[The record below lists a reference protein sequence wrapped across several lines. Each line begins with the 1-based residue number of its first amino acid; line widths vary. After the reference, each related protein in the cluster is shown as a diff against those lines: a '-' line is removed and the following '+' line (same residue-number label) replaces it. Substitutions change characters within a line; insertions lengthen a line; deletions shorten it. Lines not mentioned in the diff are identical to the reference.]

1 VKPTPTG
8 NAPLT
13 DNVVGDGYPAVVV
26 TVNAPAEPTANT
38 AASAL
43 VITGFLTTVSVNA
56 WAAFGFTPLEAV
68 IVIGKDPDT
77 DGVPAIVAVP
87 LPLSVKLTPTGREPV
102 LVIVVAA
109 GYPAVVVTVKLPALP
124 LVNVAEPALVI
135 TGAWLTVSV
144 NAWVAFGFTPL
155 AAVKLSEYDPPAPAE
170 GVPARVA
177 VPSPLSVKPS
187 PAGNTPVRE
196 ITGVGVPV
204 VVTVNEPAEPT
215 VNVVALALEMV
226 GALPT
231 VSEAALV
238 VALPTVLVNTAR

>member
-56 WAAFGFTPLEAV
+56 WVAFGLTPLLAV

-77 DGVPAIVAVP
+77 DGVPA
-87 LPLSVKLTPTGREPV
+87 
-102 LVIVVAA
+102 
-109 GYPAVVVTVKLPALP
+109 
-124 LVNVAEPALVI
+124 
-135 TGAWLTVSV
+135 
-144 NAWVAFGFTPL
+144 
-155 AAVKLSEYDPPAPAE
+155 
-170 GVPARVA
+170 RVA
-177 VPSPLSVKPS
+177 VPSPLSVKLS
-187 PAGNTPVRE
+187 PAGNTPVRV
-196 ITGVGVPV
+196 IAGVGVPV

-215 VNVVALALEMV
+215 ANVAELALV
-226 GALPT
+226 NAGALPT